1 MMTNGNDAGRQI
13 EKTTMTINEALQNPG
28 KGITVTD
35 KLIIDLESEVS
46 RLKASYKLEVD
57 RGATMLQ
64 DFLTSTHMT
73 TRAVNYSS
81 HLGHNLGSVS
91 NELSKLAGQIE
102 STEAMLRH
110 VKTLVEFSGK

>member
-35 KLIIDLESEVS
+35 KLIVDLELEVA
-46 RLKASYKLEVD
+46 RLKVSFKLEAE
-57 RGATMLQ
+57 RGQRMLQ
-64 DFLTSTHMT
+64 DYIERGNF
-73 TRAVNYSS
+73 SS
-81 HLGHNLGSVS
+81 HLGHNLGTSAT
-91 NELSKLAGQIE
+91 ELSKLAGQIE